1 MDPRLSLAFG
11 AYRSQAV
18 RTAILRLLI
27 IAALLA
33 LALYVRHWGMWT
45 FFGLAAFA
53 QGGGAIALL
62 VVSRTSRHVRAQLE
76 ADPRQLAWLHSMPE
90 PRTKLHRI
98 ELHTRAGEMTVI
110 FVPPAIAKGAI
121 HSARE
126 QPQSPTV
133 TTTAEEHAAA
143 EPRHRLAGKLTKLER
158 SARAA
163 RAPKLAAHAEAAAE
177 AAATWR
183 ERLVGSALHPYRAER
198 DASPGEGGV
207 VAIGAG
213 PLDARLVDVEA
224 RVDKLLHLYASAELG
239 EGHRAKMSTLA
250 KEKSLPEGLVD
261 RELFTDEIAVLVSEL
276 RALAAESP
284 G

>member
-18 RTAILRLLI
+18 RTAVIRVLVV
-27 IAALLA
+27 AALLV

-45 FFGLAAFA
+45 FFGIAAFM
-53 QGGGAIALL
+53 QGGGAITLLL
-62 VVSRTSRHVRAQLE
+62 VSRMSRRVRAELE

-90 PRTKLHRI
+90 PRTKLHRV
-98 ELHTRAGEMTVI
+98 ELHTRAGEMTVL

-121 HSARE
+121 DAARE
-126 QPQSPTV
+126 QPQAPTV
-133 TTTAEEHAAA
+133 TTDAAEHAAV

-163 RAPKLAAHAEAAAE
+163 RAPKLSAQASAAGEAAA
-177 AAATWR
+177 AWR
-183 ERLVGSALHPYRAER
+183 DRLLGSALHPYRAER
-198 DASPGEGGV
+198 EGASGDGGAV
-207 VAIGAG
+207 TIGAG

-239 EGHRAKMSTLA
+239 EGHRAKMSTIA
-250 KEKSLPEGLVD
+250 REKALPEGLVA
-261 RELFTDEIAVLVSEL
+261 REHFTEEIAALVSEL
-276 RALAAESP
+276 RALADQSP
-284 G
+284 P